1 MAKQRTYT
9 GTKKGT
15 SAARQGRRSKVVGGG
30 SGSSS
35 GSSRAQQ
42 EYRSVRDTPEY
53 KERQKK
59 NFIQNLIINAAV
71 LGGFAIMLLLRGT
84 NTAPRKVSIPIMVGL
99 GILIVLV
106 FILQRRQRKKLGL

>member
-15 SAARQGRRSKVVGGG
+15 SAARQGRRSRVVGGG
-30 SGSSS
+30 SGTS
-35 GSSRAQQ
+35 GANNGKQ

-59 NFIQNLIINAAV
+59 SFIQNIIINAAV

-84 NTAPRKVSIPIMVGL
+84 NTAPKKVSIPIMVGL
-99 GILIVLV
+99 GVLIVIV
-106 FILQRRQRKKLGL
+106 FIVQMRQQKKLGL

>member
-15 SAARQGRRSKVVGGG
+15 SAARQGRRSRVVGGGTGG
-30 SGSSS
+30 SGSS
-35 GSSRAQQ
+35 GSQ

-59 NFIQNLIINAAV
+59 SFIQNIIINAAV
-71 LGGFAIMLLLRGT
+71 LGGFAIMLLLRGA
-84 NTAPRKVSIPIMVGL
+84 NAAPRKVSIPIMVGL
-99 GILIVLV
+99 GVLIVIV
-106 FILQRRQRKKLGL
+106 FIFQMKQRKKLGL